1 MLFCDNSAGSCALR
15 SSSLQP
21 LPPALL
27 VPLDVR
33 EEGLQL
39 VVAVAPLLQLRDGEL
54 LPLREGRADL
64 DQLVA
69 LRTLELE
76 GKQQ

>member
-1 MLFCDNSAGSCALR
+1 M
-15 SSSLQP
+15 
-21 LPPALL
+21 
-27 VPLDVR
+27 PLDVR

-39 VVAVAPLLQLRDGEL
+39 VVAVPPLLQLRDGEL

>member
-1 MLFCDNSAGSCALR
+1 MLFVTTLCWELCTP
-15 SSSLQP
+15 SSLQP

-39 VVAVAPLLQLRDGEL
+39 VVAVPPLLQLRDGEL

-76 GKQQ
+76 GKQK

>member
-1 MLFCDNSAGSCALR
+1 MTSLDVDSL
-15 SSSLQP
+15 SSLQP

-33 EEGLQL
+33 QECLEL
-39 VVAVAPLLQLRDGEL
+39 VVAVPALLQLGDGEL
-54 LPLREGRADL
+54 LPLREGRTHL

-69 LRTLELE
+69 LRTLEL
-76 GKQQ
+76 KQVDRKI

>member
-1 MLFCDNSAGSCALR
+1 M
-15 SSSLQP
+15 
-21 LPPALL
+21 
-27 VPLDVR
+27 PLDVR

-39 VVAVAPLLQLRDGEL
+39 VVAVPPLFQLRDGEL